1 MTVTIP
7 CPDKPLNN
15 ALMKNAILNKLCLA
29 FLFPLFATS
38 GFAVKAEDKKLQV
51 FILAGQSNMVG
62 HANAHTVATLYDS
75 DEAGDKKLTQMVFK
89 KGSDQIKKA
98 LAEQLALGVKID
110 ELTGGISKDKI
121 KKMSDGPEK
130 AALEAKVEK
139 HKEAYEAYR
148 KQVVSACVVSEK
160 VYISSIADRNKRSG
174 PLSVGYGGNQ
184 EKIGPEFGFGLSMAQ
199 KMDNPIL
206 LIKTSWGGK
215 SINYNFRPPSSGPY
229 ELNEKEKAGDKAEEI
244 KKNTSL
250 NWRMMNEAVHAVLKD
265 LKKYHPAYD
274 SRVGHEMAGFVWF
287 QGFND
292 QFSDAFR
299 DNYRQNMVH
308 FIKDIRKEYKMPKM
322 PFVIG
327 VLGTNMTKEGVDK
340 NAVSVGQRQAAKAPD
355 FKGNVVSVE
364 SYKAYDLKARKVFDG
379 GWAKSFAQWRLVGS
393 DRPYHYL
400 GSGKFFVRLG
410 DAFANAMF
418 GLIENKMAS
427 VPSSI
432 AVASGEKIAFL
443 GDSITAAG
451 KRPGGYCQL
460 VLSALKDQGIETT
473 PVFAGIGGHKSN
485 QMLARLEKD
494 VLRHKPDWMTLSC
507 GVNDVWHGKR
517 GVDLPS
523 YKKNITAIVDQAQA
537 AGVKV
542 MLLTS
547 TMIREDQSN
556 DLNQKLAPYNEFIRA
571 LAKEKKCLLA
581 DLNGDMQ
588 AGLKKFPADAPKGK
602 QLTSDG
608 VHMNKAG
615 NIMMARGVAKAFG
628 LTDKQLDSSAKSW
641 K

>member
-1 MTVTIP
+1 MVATGKCPENSPRQTAIMNPTITFLLSLLLAIGLVA
-7 CPDKPLNN
+7 KP
-15 ALMKNAILNKLCLA
+15 
-29 FLFPLFATS
+29 
-38 GFAVKAEDKKLQV
+38 GKKLKI

-62 HANAHTVATLYDS
+62 HANSHTIATLYDS
-75 DEAGDKKLTQMVFK
+75 DDAKDKRLAQMVFK
-89 KGSDQIKKA
+89 KGSGLSKNV
-98 LAEQLALGVKID
+98 LSEQLAEGRKID
-110 ELTGGISKDKI
+110 ELTGGISNDKI
-121 KKMSDGPEK
+121 KNMSDGPEK
-130 AALEAKVEK
+130 TALEAKVKK
-139 HKEAYEAYR
+139 HKDAYEAYR
-148 KQVVSACVVSEK
+148 KQVASACVVSEQ
-160 VYISSIADRNKRSG
+160 VYVSAIADGNKRSG
-174 PLSVGYGGNQ
+174 PLSVGYGGNKD
-184 EKIGPEFGFGLSMAQ
+184 KIGPEYGFGLSLAQ
-199 KMDNPIL
+199 KLDAPIL

-215 SINYNFRPPSSGPY
+215 SINYNFRPPSAGPY
-229 ELNEKEKAGDKAEEI
+229 QLNEKEKNGDKAEEI
-244 KKNTSL
+244 RKNAGL
-250 NWRMMNEAVHAVLKD
+250 NWRMMNETVHAVLND

-274 SRVGHEMAGFVWF
+274 PKFGHEMAGFVWF

-299 DNYRQNMVH
+299 DNYRQNMIH
-308 FIKDIRKEYKMPKM
+308 FIKDARREYETPKM

-340 NAVSVGQRQAAKAPD
+340 NAVSVGQREAAKAPE

-364 SYKAYDLKARKVFDG
+364 SYKVYDLKARKVFDG
-379 GWAKSFAQWRLVGS
+379 GWAKNFAQWRLVGS

-418 GLIENKMAS
+418 GLIENKTAS
-427 VPSSI
+427 VPSGI
-432 AVASGEKIAFL
+432 AVTSGEKIAFL

-451 KRPGGYCQL
+451 RRPGGYCQL
-460 VLSALKDQGIETT
+460 VLAALKDHGIEAI

-507 GVNDVWHGKR
+507 GVNDVWHGAR

-547 TMIREDQSN
+547 TMIREDQAN
-556 DLNQKLAPYNEFIRA
+556 ALNQKLAPYNDFLKA

-581 DLNGDMQ
+581 DLNADMQ
-588 AGLKKFPADAPKGK
+588 AALKEFPPDAPKGK

-615 NIMMARGVAKAFG
+615 NVMMARGVAKAFG
-628 LTDKQLDSSAKSW
+628 LSDKQLDESAKKW

>member
-1 MTVTIP
+1 
-7 CPDKPLNN
+7 
-15 ALMKNAILNKLCLA
+15 MKNAILNKLCLA
-29 FLFPLFATS
+29 FLLPLFAIS
-38 GFAVKAEDKKLQV
+38 GIATKSESKKLQV

-62 HANAHTVATLYDS
+62 HANAHTIATLYDS
-75 DEAGDKKLTQMVFK
+75 DAAGDKRLAQMVFK
-89 KGSDQIKKA
+89 KGSDLSKKD
-98 LAEQLALGVKID
+98 LIEQLEQGAKID
-110 ELTGGISKDKI
+110 DLTGGISNEKI
-121 KKMSDGPEK
+121 KKMKASHEK
-130 AALEAKVEK
+130 TGLEEKVKK
-139 HKEAYEAYR
+139 HKEKYDAYR
-148 KQVVSACVVSEK
+148 KQVVSACVVSDQ
-160 VYISSIADRNKRSG
+160 VYISSIADGNKRSG
-174 PLSVGYGGNQ
+174 PLSVGYGGNKD
-184 EKIGPEFGFGLSMAQ
+184 KIGPEFGFGLSLAS
-199 KMDNPIL
+199 KLDAPIL

-215 SINYNFRPPSSGPY
+215 SINYNFRPPSAGPY
-229 ELNEKEKAGDKAEEI
+229 ELNEKEKNGGKAEEI
-244 KKNTSL
+244 KKNASL
-250 NWRMMNEAVHAVLKD
+250 NWRMMNEAVQNVLKD

-274 SRVGHEMAGFVWF
+274 STVGHEMAGFVWF

-299 DNYRQNMVH
+299 DNYRQNMIH
-308 FIKDIRKEYKMPKM
+308 FIKDVRKEYDTPKM

-340 NAVSVGQRQAAKAPD
+340 NAVSVGQREAANAPE
-355 FKGNVVSVE
+355 FEGNVVAVE
-364 SYKAYDLKARKVFDG
+364 SYKAYDLKARKVFDD

-410 DAFANAMF
+410 HAFANAMF
-418 GLIENKMAS
+418 GLIENKTGSA
-427 VPSSI
+427 PSGI
-432 AVASGEKIAFL
+432 VVVSGEKIAFL

-494 VLRHKPDWMTLSC
+494 VLKHKPDWMTLSC

-581 DLNGDMQ
+581 DLNADMQ
-588 AGLKKFPADAPKGK
+588 AGLKKFPPDVPKGK

-615 NIMMARGVAKAFG
+615 NVMMARGVAKAFG
-628 LTDKQLDSSAKSW
+628 LTDKQLDKSAKNW